1 MSPSTNRMTS
11 ASVWATP
18 IAIALPFPWFCRRWM
33 VRRPSERAISTV
45 PSVEPSETTRTSWI
59 DGVALRTERT
69 SCRVASSL

>member
-1 MSPSTNRMTS
+1 MSPSTKSRIP

-18 IAIALPFPWFCRRWM
+18 TAIARPFPWFCRRWI

-45 PSVEPSETTRTSWI
+45 PSVEPSETTSTSSI

-69 SCRVASSL
+69 S